1 MHNKFWFA
9 MNSSTWPLGIAFL
22 IFDNENLGNDA
33 RENKISF
40 FFMEIA
46 LGLIFVLE
54 LTLVKLCDRFMK
66 NITYY
71 LQILSWIL
79 LVQ

>member
-9 MNSSTWPLGIAFL
+9 MNIGTWALGTTFL
-22 IFDNENLGNDA
+22 IFDHENLGNDA
-33 RENKISF
+33 SKNKISF

-66 NITYY
+66 NITYC